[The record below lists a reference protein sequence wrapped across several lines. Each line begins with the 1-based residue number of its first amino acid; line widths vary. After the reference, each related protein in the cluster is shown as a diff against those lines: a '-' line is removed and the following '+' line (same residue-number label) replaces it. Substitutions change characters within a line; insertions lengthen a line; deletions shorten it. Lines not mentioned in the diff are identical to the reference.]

1 MFLDPA
7 QRNRVAQL
15 TEGGIDVES
24 TPFNLTGRRA
34 LITGGGRGIGRAC
47 AVALAHCGAEITV
60 ASRTGHQLQKTVK
73 EVEAIGGTA
82 FSVTCDIGSEKD
94 IDHLGDELLQ
104 RWDGLDILVN
114 NAAIS
119 PTVKGV
125 EEISLEEWSRVIGVN
140 LTGTFGLIR
149 RLSSVM
155 LNQRRGSVV
164 NVTSI
169 AAERVLPK
177 LAAYSASKAALGELT
192 RSMAVEW
199 AASGVRV
206 NAVAPAY
213 IETEMTAEVK
223 ARPQLNET
231 IVNRTP
237 MGRWGQPEEVAWAV
251 AFLASDAASY
261 ITGHTLF
268 VDGGWTCL

>member
-1 MFLDPA
+1 MRHSARLLCSKP
-7 QRNRVAQL
+7 NEGH
-15 TEGGIDVES
+15 TEVES

-47 AVALAHCGAEITV
+47 AIALARCGAEITV
-60 ASRTGHQLQKTVK
+60 TSRTAHQLQETVE

-82 FSVTCDIGSEKD
+82 SSMTCDIGSEKD
-94 IDHLGDELLQ
+94 IDRLCNDMLQ

-114 NAAIS
+114 NAATS
-119 PTVKGV
+119 PTVKRV
-125 EEISLEEWSRVIGVN
+125 EEISLEEWNRIIGVN

-155 LNQRRGSVV
+155 LNQRCGSVV

-213 IETEMTAEVK
+213 IDTEMTSEVK
-223 ARPQLNET
+223 ARPRLHKS
-231 IVNRTP
+231 IVDRTP

-268 VDGGWTCL
+268 VDGGWTSL